1 MKTIKTGIVSLES
14 DVVFLIEEKLT
25 EAKIR
30 YSKEVVI
37 AKRCRVDFLTED
49 GIAIEVK
56 KGKPNSNSVSRQIQR
71 YAESEKVNAVILV
84 SERGLFN
91 HLTEA
96 NGKPVGYIS
105 LSLNW
110 GIAL

>member
-14 DVVFLIEEKLT
+14 DVVSLIEEKLT
-25 EAKIR
+25 DAKIG
-30 YSKEVVI
+30 YSREVVVS
-37 AKRCRVDFLTED
+37 KRCRVDLLTDD

-84 SERGLFN
+84 SERGLFS

-105 LSLNW
+105 LSSNW